1 MITSQQI
8 QRLIALKTSNHLI
21 ASLYLN
27 MGRDLRVPKTQFKD
41 LVSNQREKLKQE
53 SLSPEEK
60 GWVEKDFE
68 KMRKYIEGLRE
79 PRPRSIALFACEA
92 EGIWEAYPLAQPMR
106 DLLTLDDSVHVR
118 PLLAVLSK
126 YRRVFTLLVDRA
138 KARAFEIFMGEGEEK
153 TEIFSDAPKRVREG
167 GWYGLNEKK
176 IDRHVQQHIHDYL
189 KRVADRTFVYSKEWE
204 FDWLLLGGQPEII
217 SDLEGHLHSSLRSRL
232 KRTFRMD
239 LNAPPQEV
247 LRKTSELLQEIK
259 KEEDRALVSRL
270 EEAMMPRGLG
280 VSGIQE
286 TLASLHEGSV
296 HSLLIEEGF
305 SEEGAVCPQCAFM
318 ALKGGLCPICGK
330 SMTAAPDIADEAV
343 AGAIAQGLEVFN
355 ITPGVGLE
363 KLGRIGAMLRYKT
376 ASGKK

>member
-8 QRLIALKTSNHLI
+8 HRLIALKSSNHLI

-41 LVSNQREKLKQE
+41 LVSSQREKLKKE

-68 KMRKYIEGLRE
+68 KMRRYIEGLRE

-176 IDRHVQQHIHDYL
+176 IDRHVQQHVHDYL

-217 SDLEGHLHSSLRSRL
+217 SDLEGHLHSSLRSR
-232 KRTFRMD
+232 
-239 LNAPPQEV
+239 V
-247 LRKTSELLQEIK
+247 
-259 KEEDRALVSRL
+259 
-270 EEAMMPRGLG
+270 
-280 VSGIQE
+280 IQE

-318 ALKGGLCPICGK
+318 ALKGGPCPICGK